1 MIGYRECLTFVMNK
15 FNISIVEHI
24 RVENLS
30 FSVSLTVP
38 LNIFYDLP
46 ILKIF
51 KFKIKKNISH
61 GSKTIN
67 RALDLCIF
75 NHTRIK
81 IS

>member
-1 MIGYRECLTFVMNK
+1 MNY
-15 FNISIVEHI
+15 FNISIVKYI
-24 RVENLS
+24 RIENLNLKG
-30 FSVSLTVP
+30 SLTV
-38 LNIFYDLP
+38 LIKIFYGLP

-67 RALDLCIF
+67 QALDMCII